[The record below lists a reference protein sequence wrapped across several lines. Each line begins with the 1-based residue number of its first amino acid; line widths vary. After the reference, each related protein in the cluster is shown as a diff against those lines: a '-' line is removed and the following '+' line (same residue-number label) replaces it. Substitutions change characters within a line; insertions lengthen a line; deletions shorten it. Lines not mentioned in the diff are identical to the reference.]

1 VLLVELE
8 HSFTVPADIDTA
20 WNTLLDVERIAMCMP
35 GATLISVEGDTFKGE
50 VKIKLGPV
58 TMVFGG
64 TASFV
69 DKDVAN
75 HRLVINASG
84 SETKGTS
91 TAQATV
97 TTQLVAESPTLTRVD
112 VNTDLAITG
121 KPAQFGRGVM
131 SDVAGRIIGQ
141 FAGNLE
147 GVVAAGSGTSNA
159 TSSDSSATSA
169 AMPAPAAD
177 AIDMMEVAG
186 GAVAKKLIPVALVV
200 VAVVVAWILLK

>member
-1 VLLVELE
+1 MELE

-35 GATLISVEGDTFKGE
+35 GATLLNVEGDTFNGQ
-50 VKIKLGPV
+50 VKIKLGPI

-64 TASFV
+64 SASFV
-69 DKDVAN
+69 EKDFAN
-75 HRLVINASG
+75 HKLVINASG

-91 TAQATV
+91 TAQAIV
-97 TTQLVAESPTLTRVD
+97 TTQLVAQSPTLTRVD

-141 FAGNLE
+141 FADNLE
-147 GVVAAGSGTSNA
+147 GVVAAGSGTA
-159 TSSDSSATSA
+159 SSAQDSA
-169 AMPAPAAD
+169 SPTPVSTPAPAAE
-177 AIDMMEVAG
+177 AIDMMQVAG
-186 GAVAKKLIPVALVV
+186 GAVAKKLIPVAIVILVI
-200 VAVVVAWILLK
+200 VAGWLILG

>member
-1 VLLVELE
+1 VELE

-97 TTQLVAESPTLTRVD
+97 TTQLVAESPALTRVD

-147 GVVAAGSGTSNA
+147 GVVAAGSGISNA

>member
-1 VLLVELE
+1 MELE

-147 GVVAAGSGTSNA
+147 GVVAAGSGISNA

>member
-1 VLLVELE
+1 MLLVELE

-97 TTQLVAESPTLTRVD
+97 TTQLVGESPTLTRVD

>member
-1 VLLVELE
+1 MELE

-97 TTQLVAESPTLTRVD
+97 TTQLVAESPALTRVD

-147 GVVAAGSGTSNA
+147 GVVAAGSGISNA

>member
-1 VLLVELE
+1 
-8 HSFTVPADIDTA
+8 
-20 WNTLLDVERIAMCMP
+20 MP

-97 TTQLVAESPTLTRVD
+97 TTQLIAESPTLTRVD

>member
-1 VLLVELE
+1 MELE

-35 GATLISVEGDTFKGE
+35 GATLLNVEGDTFNGQ
-50 VKIKLGPV
+50 VKIKLGPI

-64 TASFV
+64 AASFV
-69 DKDVAN
+69 EKDLAN

-91 TAQATV
+91 TAQAIV
-97 TTQLVAESPTLTRVD
+97 TTQLIAEGPNLTRVD

-147 GVVAAGSGTSNA
+147 GVIAAGSVDN
-159 TSSDSSATSA
+159 SSGQDSGSQPQIST
-169 AMPAPAAD
+169 PAPVAD
-177 AIDMMEVAG
+177 AIDIMQMG
-186 GAVAKKLIPVALVV
+186 GSAVAKKLILVALVILV
-200 VAVVVAWILLK
+200 IVAGWLILG

>member
-1 VLLVELE
+1 VELE

-50 VKIKLGPV
+50 VKIKLGPI

-147 GVVAAGSGTSNA
+147 GVIAAGSGTGGTA
-159 TSSDSSATSA
+159 SADTSA
-169 AMPAPAAD
+169 PAAPAPAAD
-177 AIDMMEVAG
+177 AIDMMEV
-186 GAVAKKLIPVALVV
+186 AVAKKLIPVALVV
-200 VAVVVAWILLK
+200 VAVVAAWLVFN

>member
-1 VLLVELE
+1 MTHVELE

-50 VKIKLGPV
+50 VKIKLGPI

-147 GVVAAGSGTSNA
+147 GVIATGSGGAGTTSTDASAPTAA
-159 TSSDSSATSA
+159 T
-169 AMPAPAAD
+169 PASAAD

-186 GAVAKKLIPVALVV
+186 GAVAKKLIPVVLVV
-200 VAVVVAWILLK
+200 VALVAALLLLK

>member
-1 VLLVELE
+1 VELE

-186 GAVAKKLIPVALVV
+186 GALAKKLIPVALVV

>member
-1 VLLVELE
+1 MELE

-186 GAVAKKLIPVALVV
+186 GAVAKKPIPVALAV

>member
-1 VLLVELE
+1 MPHVELE

-20 WNTLLDVERIAMCMP
+20 WNTLLDVDRIAMCMP

-50 VKIKLGPV
+50 VKIKLGPI

>member
-1 VLLVELE
+1 VELE

-35 GATLISVEGDTFKGE
+35 GATLISVEVDTFKGE

>member
-141 FAGNLE
+141 FAENLE
-147 GVVAAGSGTSNA
+147 GVVAAGSGANNA

-169 AMPAPAAD
+169 AMPVPAAD

>member
-1 VLLVELE
+1 MELE

-69 DKDVAN
+69 DKDLAN

-97 TTQLVAESPTLTRVD
+97 TTQLVAENPTLTRVD

-147 GVVAAGSGTSNA
+147 GVIAAGTGTSNS
-159 TSSDSSATSA
+159 TSSDSSESIA
-169 AMPAPAAD
+169 AIPAPAAE

-186 GAVAKKLIPVALVV
+186 GAVAKKLIPVVLVV
-200 VAVVVAWILLK
+200 IAVVAAWLLLK

>member
-1 VLLVELE
+1 MELE
-8 HSFTVPADIDTA
+8 HSFTVQADIDTA

-35 GATLISVEGDTFKGE
+35 GATLLNVEGDTFNGQ
-50 VKIKLGPV
+50 VKIKLGPI

-69 DKDVAN
+69 EKDFAN
-75 HRLVINASG
+75 HKLVINASG

-91 TAQATV
+91 TAQAIV
-97 TTQLVAESPTLTRVD
+97 TTQLVAQSPTLTRVD

-141 FAGNLE
+141 FADNLE
-147 GVVAAGSGTSNA
+147 GVVAAGSGTA
-159 TSSDSSATSA
+159 SSAQDSA
-169 AMPAPAAD
+169 SPTPVSTPAPVAD
-177 AIDMMEVAG
+177 AIDIMQMG
-186 GAVAKKLIPVALVV
+186 GSAVAKKLIPVAIVILVI
-200 VAVVVAWILLK
+200 VAGWLILG

>member
-1 VLLVELE
+1 
-8 HSFTVPADIDTA
+8 
-20 WNTLLDVERIAMCMP
+20 MP
-35 GATLISVEGDTFKGE
+35 GATLLNVEGDTFNGQ
-50 VKIKLGPV
+50 VKIKLGPI

-64 TASFV
+64 AASFV
-69 DKDVAN
+69 EKDLAN

-91 TAQATV
+91 TAQAIV
-97 TTQLVAESPTLTRVD
+97 TTQLIAESPNLTRVD

-147 GVVAAGSGTSNA
+147 GVIAAGSVENSSRQDSGTQPQVS
-159 TSSDSSATSA
+159 T
-169 AMPAPAAD
+169 PAPVAD
-177 AIDMMEVAG
+177 AIDIMQMG
-186 GAVAKKLIPVALVV
+186 GSAVAKKLIPVALVILV
-200 VAVVVAWILLK
+200 IVAGWLILG

>member
-1 VLLVELE
+1 VELE

-97 TTQLVAESPTLTRVD
+97 TTQLVAEIPALTRVD

-169 AMPAPAAD
+169 AMPAPAAG

>member
-1 VLLVELE
+1 MELE
-8 HSFTVPADIDTA
+8 HSFTVLTDIDTA

-35 GATLISVEGDTFKGE
+35 GAILLSVAGDTFKGE
-50 VKIKLGPV
+50 VKIKLGPI

-69 DKDVAN
+69 DKDIAN

-97 TTQLVAESPTLTRVD
+97 TTQLVAESPTLTRVE
-112 VNTDLAITG
+112 VITDLTITG

-131 SDVAGRIIGQ
+131 SDVAGRIIEQ

-147 GVVAAGSGTSNA
+147 GVIAAGSTSTA
-159 TSSDSSATSA
+159 DTSDAKA
-169 AMPAPAAD
+169 AASVPAPAAE

-186 GAVAKKLIPVALVV
+186 GAVAKKLIPVVLVV
-200 VAVVVAWILLK
+200 VAIIAAWAIFH

>member
-1 VLLVELE
+1 MLLVELE

-186 GAVAKKLIPVALVV
+186 GALAKKLIPVALVV

>member
-1 VLLVELE
+1 VELE

-159 TSSDSSATSA
+159 TSSDSSAISA

>member
-1 VLLVELE
+1 MILVELE

-147 GVVAAGSGTSNA
+147 GVVAAGSGANNA

>member
-1 VLLVELE
+1 MELE

-147 GVVAAGSGTSNA
+147 GVVAAGSGANNA

-200 VAVVVAWILLK
+200 VAVVVAWILL

>member
-1 VLLVELE
+1 VELE

-147 GVVAAGSGTSNA
+147 GVVAAGSGANNA

>member
-1 VLLVELE
+1 MLLVELE

-147 GVVAAGSGTSNA
+147 GVVAAGSGTSTA

>member
-1 VLLVELE
+1 
-8 HSFTVPADIDTA
+8 
-20 WNTLLDVERIAMCMP
+20 MCMP

-50 VKIKLGPV
+50 VKIKLGPI

-141 FAGNLE
+141 FARNLE
-147 GVVAAGSGTSNA
+147 GVIAAGSGTG
-159 TSSDSSATSA
+159 SSASADTSA
-169 AMPAPAAD
+169 PAVPAPAAD

-200 VAVVVAWILLK
+200 VAVVAAWLVFN

>member
-1 VLLVELE
+1 VELE

-50 VKIKLGPV
+50 VKIKLGPI

-141 FAGNLE
+141 FAGYLE
-147 GVVAAGSGTSNA
+147 GVIAAGSGTGSTA
-159 TSSDSSATSA
+159 SADTSA
-169 AMPAPAAD
+169 PAVPASAAD

-200 VAVVVAWILLK
+200 VAVVAAWLVFN

>member
-1 VLLVELE
+1 MLLVELE

-97 TTQLVAESPTLTRVD
+97 TTQLVAESPALTRVD

>member
-1 VLLVELE
+1 
-8 HSFTVPADIDTA
+8 
-20 WNTLLDVERIAMCMP
+20 
-35 GATLISVEGDTFKGE
+35 
-50 VKIKLGPV
+50 
-58 TMVFGG
+58 
-64 TASFV
+64 
-69 DKDVAN
+69 
-75 HRLVINASG
+75 
-84 SETKGTS
+84 
-91 TAQATV
+91 V

>member
-1 VLLVELE
+1 MELE

-69 DKDVAN
+69 DKDMAN
-75 HRLVINASG
+75 HRLVISASG

-97 TTQLVAESPTLTRVD
+97 TTQLVAESPNLTRVD

-141 FAGNLE
+141 FAENLE
-147 GVVAAGSGTSNA
+147 GVVAAGSGTNNA
-159 TSSDSSATSA
+159 TSSDSSVTSA

-186 GAVAKKLIPVALVV
+186 GAVAKKLIPVLLVV
-200 VAVVVAWILLK
+200 VGVIAAWLLLK

>member
-1 VLLVELE
+1 VELE

-147 GVVAAGSGTSNA
+147 GVVAAGSGISNA

>member
-1 VLLVELE
+1 MELE

-97 TTQLVAESPTLTRVD
+97 TTQLIAESPTLTRVD

>member
-97 TTQLVAESPTLTRVD
+97 TTQLVAESPALTRVD

>member
-1 VLLVELE
+1 MLLVELE

>member
-1 VLLVELE
+1 MELE
-8 HSFTVPADIDTA
+8 HSFSVPADIDTA

-35 GATLISVEGDTFKGE
+35 GATLLSVEGDTFKGE

-84 SETKGTS
+84 SETKGNS
-91 TAQATV
+91 TAQAIV

-147 GVVAAGSGTSNA
+147 GVITAGTS
-159 TSSDSSATSA
+159 TSSASGDTAAAQAT
-169 AMPAPAAD
+169 PAPAAE

-186 GAVAKKLIPVALVV
+186 GAVAKKLIPVVLVV
-200 VAVVVAWILLK
+200 VIAIGAWLLLK

>member
-8 HSFTVPADIDTA
+8 HSFTVPTDIDTA

-147 GVVAAGSGTSNA
+147 GVVAAGSGTG
-159 TSSDSSATSA
+159 SSANADASA
-169 AMPAPAAD
+169 PAAPAPAAD

-200 VAVVVAWILLK
+200 VAAVVAWILLK

>member
-1 VLLVELE
+1 MLLVELE

-141 FAGNLE
+141 FAENLE
-147 GVVAAGSGTSNA
+147 GVVAAGSGANNA

>member
-1 VLLVELE
+1 MELE

-35 GATLISVEGDTFKGE
+35 GATLLNVEGDTFNGQ
-50 VKIKLGPV
+50 VKIKLGPI

-64 TASFV
+64 AASFV
-69 DKDVAN
+69 EKDLAN

-91 TAQATV
+91 TAQAIV
-97 TTQLVAESPTLTRVD
+97 TTQLIAESPNLTRVD

-147 GVVAAGSGTSNA
+147 GVIAEGSVENSSGQDSGTQPQVS
-159 TSSDSSATSA
+159 T
-169 AMPAPAAD
+169 PAPVAD
-177 AIDMMEVAG
+177 AIDIMQMG
-186 GAVAKKLIPVALVV
+186 GSAVAKKLIPVALVILV
-200 VAVVVAWILLK
+200 IVAGWLILG